1 MLHDDLEP
9 FVFLSTAVISV
20 FECINKNTKDKICP
34 YVLTEGLYH
43 AYIFYTFFSVTGLNS
58 FSAIC
63 RINTCI
69 FREQFFTGVPWK
81 TQGEALEVKRII
93 SFGCFQERIPIT
105 TIGIRRENVLSIF
118 SVCETHLMNKWV
130 CTREWTCTQQHKHKT
145 QEERLLPPPYTI
157 LVAFLPT
164 NNIPA
169 YPQIIIQRK
178 GKQIALHTWYII
190 FPESTPKNYT
200 SKRFQVLEEISS

>member
-1 MLHDDLEP
+1 MSICFNRGSLSCIH
-9 FVFLSTAVISV
+9 FL
-20 FECINKNTKDKICP
+20 
-34 YVLTEGLYH
+34 
-43 AYIFYTFFSVTGLNS
+43 YIFFCNRSQFLFCYLSNQHVHFSR
-58 FSAIC
+58 AILYWSSM
-63 RINTCI
+63 INT
-69 FREQFFTGVPWK
+69 RWSLRGQEDHFFW
-81 TQGEALEVKRII
+81 LF
-93 SFGCFQERIPIT
+93 SRIPIT

-145 QEERLLPPPYTI
+145 QEERLLPPSYTI